1 MKSQQ
6 LITMKKTLRQRK
18 NATVTKRKSSGVDE
32 YIARC
37 PKEAQGDLAKI
48 RAAIRAAVPGATE
61 RTDYFQW
68 PGYSYSGIDYY
79 DGMFAWFSFKKP
91 HIRLHVP
98 PSVIQ
103 EHRKEL
109 AGYATTKAIVSFP
122 KGKPIPMALVKKL
135 VRASL
140 KAMKDTSIER
150 IKT

>member
-1 MKSQQ
+1 
-6 LITMKKTLRQRK
+6 
-18 NATVTKRKSSGVDE
+18 VTKRKSSKVDE

-48 RAAIRAAVPGATE
+48 RAAIRAAAPGATE
-61 RTDYFQW
+61 RTDYFQM
-68 PGYSYSGIDYY
+68 PGYSYAGFDYY

-103 EHRKEL
+103 EHRREL

-122 KGKPIPMALVKKL
+122 MGKPIPTTLVKGL
-135 VRASL
+135 VKASL
-140 KAMKDTSIER
+140 R
-150 IKT
+150 Q